1 MESGLGAFGGA
12 FLGEGPDGAGG
23 DGAAA
28 GGGGAAAAAAGGA
41 AAEGDAPPRPR
52 CPCTYVAVGGGE
64 DGAAPRHL
72 VVSEWGAYEADR
84 REEAF
89 RASGGGEAPGPR
101 YYPGRRFIGGADA
114 ARSLLGAGVAGG
126 GFRRAGDEL
135 VRALDAQEARV
146 LGGGSGT
153 LPALAPVDVEDGL
166 AGFAD
171 PAALLAFSETLA
183 AATGVPAVDPESE
196 VLAVPPLP
204 RREVSARDPEAVL
217 RLQRDAVPFV
227 EALEF
232 WLVAVARQMVA
243 AAARLRAEAAGPGR

>member
-1 MESGLGAFGGA
+1 MASELSAFGGA
-12 FLGEGPDGAGG
+12 FLGGAGAAGDGDGDGGAGRGGGAGG
-23 DGAAA
+23 ADG
-28 GGGGAAAAAAGGA
+28 G
-41 AAEGDAPPRPR
+41 EAPPKPR

-64 DGAAPRHL
+64 GAPPRHL

-89 RASGGGEAPGPR
+89 RASGGGEPPGPR
-101 YYPGRRFIGGADA
+101 YYPGRRFIGGGDA
-114 ARSLLGAGVAGG
+114 ARSLLEAGVAGG

-135 VRALDAQEARV
+135 VRALAAQEARV

-183 AATGVPAVDPESE
+183 AATGVPAVDPASE

-232 WLVAVARQMVA
+232 WLVAVARQMVV
-243 AAARLRAEAAGPGR
+243 AAARLRAEAAGR